1 MSHAAKA
8 HAHHP
13 EGSRVHG
20 AGVLREAQHDA
31 YRLRAKLPGG
41 TRCPECHA
49 EVHRGRWTWAP
60 SVALAPTGL
69 EGAQL
74 NGSGNL
80 NGRHRG
86 SAVTEEA
93 RAPAASA
100 ATGPKPPPRAVLCP
114 ACRRQREGQAAAEI
128 DLTGRYVAEHEAA
141 LLALVQRIAS
151 RELAE
156 HPLERLMQL
165 ERVGRGHLHLRTTGL
180 HLPRAL
186 GHALE
191 RSHHG
196 ELAQHY
202 APDSLLLRLRWH
214 RDS

>member
-20 AGVLREAQHDA
+20 AGVLRERQHDA

-49 EVHRGRWTWAP
+49 EVRRGRWTWAP
-60 SVALAPTGL
+60 SAALAPNAL
-69 EGAQL
+69 EGARL
-74 NGSGNL
+74 NGSSGL
-80 NGRHRG
+80 NGHHR
-86 SAVTEEA
+86 ARALTAEA
-93 RAPAASA
+93 RAPAAGV
-100 ATGPKPPPRAVLCP
+100 TTEPREQRRAVLCP

-128 DLTGRYVAEHEAA
+128 DLTGRYVAEHEAE
-141 LLALVQRIAS
+141 LLALVQRLAS

-196 ELAQHY
+196 ELEQHY